1 MTDLRDP
8 RISALIVELAESSPE
23 APKFEE
29 LQVLAARPK
38 GGGPV
43 GPLDVAS
50 TTTLRAWTVG
60 IAAAAVTLILL
71 GGLIWIVPFGAEAPP
86 ATEHSTT
93 TTVEA
98 TPTTEAP
105 IAIGPAPETAT
116 TLATVPTLPPGEG
129 PMLSFVQTEAPT
141 DGDLRGGEWF
151 KGALYVLS
159 EGEEQTLFR
168 TTDGFTWELVPG
180 LPSTTNVRHS
190 MLQSD
195 GDRLVLV
202 MMPRDGNSILVNSSS
217 NGREWISSSIETPA
231 PDGSSM
237 AGEFGWDEGFFYSDN
252 FAVGAKG
259 IIVTATLS
267 LSFEGDGI
275 ANGLVAPD
283 EGIHVEVVD
292 LDLDRGVM
300 IVKFLDETNDMEQ
313 IGDLREFD
321 LNALG
326 FSRAF
331 SNLIDAMNADPN
343 WKSQVDGFLAQL
355 TSEMSTGSAF
365 ASVGYA
371 WFSPDGTTWETV
383 SRGGPVDG
391 GEFSSVLATSDG
403 FVATANSPYRPGELP
418 LGMRYLADGF
428 DSTIVWESDDG
439 TTWTEAAGLTSRHGT
454 QPSKLVEW
462 KGAIVEHVGVGMV
475 RSASDDTEVWTLASP
490 QEWVFPDV
498 PTDGMLLSITDFGLF
513 GSPSYGWWGPDAKE
527 LLFSVDGT
535 VWNRWEPTEFEIG
548 GRRDEGGEHLG
559 NAWVAGVGDNFVV
572 LQHRQWDEATNT
584 PLNSLWVGTLP

>member
-71 GGLIWIVPFGAEAPP
+71 GGVIWIVPFGAEAPP

-116 TLATVPTLPPGEG
+116 TLATVPTVPPGEG

-231 PDGSSM
+231 PDGSNM

-454 QPSKLVEW
+454 QPSELVEW